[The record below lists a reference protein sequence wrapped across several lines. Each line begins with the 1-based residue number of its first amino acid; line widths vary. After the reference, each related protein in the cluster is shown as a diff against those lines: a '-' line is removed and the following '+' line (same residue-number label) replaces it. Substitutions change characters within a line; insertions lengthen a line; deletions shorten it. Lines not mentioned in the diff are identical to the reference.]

1 MAVVFCGH
9 ELCPPPVLDVVAR
22 LLSVRGQWIGIG
34 FCMTGVMVIV
44 KILKNCKKAIPP
56 MIAEG
61 KMIILDMDGRV
72 LNASLDTILGP
83 SNLLDPNASFA
94 QMWQKMIVSPIVST
108 PIFSKVPEKK
118 KTEWNSKFGGRSSG
132 IHIYL
137 VRLNV
142 SLKLK

>member
-1 MAVVFCGH
+1 MACQ
-9 ELCPPPVLDVVAR
+9 
-22 LLSVRGQWIGIG
+22 LLVHNQ
-34 FCMTGVMVIV
+34 
-44 KILKNCKKAIPP
+44 
-56 MIAEG
+56 
-61 KMIILDMDGRV
+61 DGRV

-108 PIFSKVPEKK
+108 PVFSKVPEKK

>member
-1 MAVVFCGH
+1 
-9 ELCPPPVLDVVAR
+9 
-22 LLSVRGQWIGIG
+22 
-34 FCMTGVMVIV
+34 MTGVMVIV

-61 KMIILDMDGRV
+61 KMIILDMRDEQKWKNIIFEAGFSDYKTILVLGVRFIIEDGRV

-108 PIFSKVPEKK
+108 PVFSKVPEKV
-118 KTEWNSKFGGRSSG
+118 SSFDRCK
-132 IHIYL
+132 I
-137 VRLNV
+137 
-142 SLKLK
+142 